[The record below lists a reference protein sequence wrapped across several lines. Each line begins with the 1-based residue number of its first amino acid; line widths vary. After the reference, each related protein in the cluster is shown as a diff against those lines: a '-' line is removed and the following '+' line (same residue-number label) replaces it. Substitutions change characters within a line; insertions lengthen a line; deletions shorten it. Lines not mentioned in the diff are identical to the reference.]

1 MTASPAPRGLSFS
14 GVGVSYDSPRG
25 PVPALADVTLA
36 IDPGEFVAV
45 VGPSGC
51 GKSTLLKLA
60 AGLMAPSS
68 GTVTVGSEPVT
79 GPGADRGV
87 IFQDYA
93 IFPWLT
99 VEENIGFGLT
109 LAANRIGAREREA
122 LVAHYVDR
130 MGLTEFRRALPKT
143 LSGGMRQR
151 VALARAYVVRPGI
164 LLMDEPFGA
173 LDSQTRLA
181 MHDLLLGVLRQ
192 EGTAGLLIT
201 HSVEEALYLASRVVV
216 LSARPGR
223 IKAVIDVPFGHE
235 RDHAL
240 LASPE
245 LARLKGTITAL
256 VMDEYRRQTALDRR
270 PAAA

>member
-1 MTASPAPRGLSFS
+1 MSASPARGGLSFS
-14 GVGVSYDSPRG
+14 RVSVAYDTPRG
-25 PVPALADVTLA
+25 PVPALSEVSLTVA
-36 IDPGEFVAV
+36 PGEFVAV

-60 AGLMAPSS
+60 AGLLAPSS
-68 GTVTVGSEPVT
+68 GTVAAGGAPVA

-93 IFPWLT
+93 VFPWLT
-99 VEENIGFGLT
+99 VEQNIGFGLT
-109 LAANRIGAREREA
+109 LSANRAEAREREA
-122 LVAHYVDR
+122 RVAHYLDR
-130 MGLTEFRRALPKT
+130 MGLAEFRHALPKT
-143 LSGGMRQR
+143 LSGGMKQR
-151 VALARAYVVRPGI
+151 VALARAYVVRPGT

-223 IKAVIDVPFGHE
+223 IRAVIEVPFGRE

-240 LASPE
+240 LASPD
-245 LARLKGTITAL
+245 LARLKGEITEL

-270 PAAA
+270 PAA